1 MPFVAANTPVIV
13 GASQFTERID
23 DPDYAMLS
31 PVAIT
36 ARAAELA
43 LVDAGMINC
52 KEHIDT
58 LMTTRIFEDSAPH
71 LEGPF
76 GRSTNFPRSVCQRLA
91 MNPATAIWATSGGDT
106 PQKLVTEACDRIW
119 QGESKAVLIS
129 GGEALSTTRFLQKQG
144 SD

>member
-1 MPFVAANTPVIV
+1 MCHYLRSAGKLASNFINREQSMPFVAANTPVIV
-13 GASQFTERID
+13 GASQFTERIN

-43 LVDAGMINC
+43 LADAGMADC
-52 KEHIDT
+52 RAHIDT

-76 GRSTNFPRSVCQRLA
+76 GRSNNFPRSVCQRLG
-91 MNPATAIWATSGGDT
+91 MTPETAYLGNQW
-106 PQKLVTEACDRIW
+106 W
-119 QGESKAVLIS
+119 
-129 GGEALSTTRFLQKQG
+129 
-144 SD
+144 

>member
-76 GRSTNFPRSVCQRLA
+76 GAFNQL
-91 MNPATAIWATSGGDT
+91 PAFCLPAISH
-106 PQKLVTEACDRIW
+106 ESSDRNLGNKW
-119 QGESKAVLIS
+119 W
-129 GGEALSTTRFLQKQG
+129 
-144 SD
+144 

>member
-1 MPFVAANTPVIV
+1 MPSVAANTPVIV

-43 LVDAGMINC
+43 LADAGMINS

-76 GRSTNFPRSVCQRLA
+76 GRSANFPRSVCKRLG

-129 GGEALSTTRFLQKQG
+129 GG
-144 SD
+144 